1 MSIDAFFNLN
11 LIFQRMTYSLD
22 VLHQGGVLI
31 CFNSTG
37 DQVERDCLQRA
48 ISCFKDLPFDMGL
61 VISTSSVAQVDLK
74 CLDFYFTIY
83 KLLCT
88 Y

>member
-1 MSIDAFFNLN
+1 MS
-11 LIFQRMTYSLD
+11 
-22 VLHQGGVLI
+22 
-31 CFNSTG
+31 STKEEFWFVST
-37 DQVERDCLQRA
+37 QLENDCLQRA
-48 ISCFKDLPFDMGL
+48 ISYFKDLPFDMGL

>member
-31 CFNSTG
+31 CFNSSG
-37 DQVERDCLQRA
+37 DQVENDCLQRA
-48 ISCFKDLPFDMGL
+48 ISYFKDLPFDMGICFDMFRLLFYNLQATLHILDQVSTML
-61 VISTSSVAQVDLK
+61 V
-74 CLDFYFTIY
+74 
-83 KLLCT
+83 
-88 Y
+88 